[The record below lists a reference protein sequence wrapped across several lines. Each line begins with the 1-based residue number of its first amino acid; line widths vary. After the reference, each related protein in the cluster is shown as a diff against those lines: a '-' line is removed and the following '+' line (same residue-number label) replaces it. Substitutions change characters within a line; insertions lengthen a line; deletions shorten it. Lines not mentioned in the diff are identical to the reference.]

1 MPSWWLKAYL
11 LPSGLVH
18 CVGVRG
24 FQPACSRVAMVAS
37 MGPLMHIHL
46 DLADWSRLSLLL
58 QLVVTILLSFRSM
71 RWYMAIQDWT
81 CSYGMRTLGSAEA
94 LVTLLFRKAHWI
106 VEVAQAPAPIMP
118 VAVAMFRL
126 HPFVAVGDI
135 PTAVWPYEWAG
146 WTPVSASL
154 LALWLSL
161 ARVAVLRAL
170 LRACLM
176 RAACFWVARLADELV
191 SNADVHPCRV
201 S

>member
-1 MPSWWLKAYL
+1 M
-11 LPSGLVH
+11 
-18 CVGVRG
+18 
-24 FQPACSRVAMVAS
+24 
-37 MGPLMHIHL
+37 
-46 DLADWSRLSLLL
+46 
-58 QLVVTILLSFRSM
+58 
-71 RWYMAIQDWT
+71 
-81 CSYGMRTLGSAEA
+81 
-94 LVTLLFRKAHWI
+94 TLLFRKAHWI

-146 WTPVSASL
+146 WTPVRANL
-154 LALWLSL
+154 LALWLSV

-191 SNADVHPCRV
+191 STPMSTPAALADIGMPIALALSANCLVCSELGTTVVLSEMSSSSSLEASFQLGGELGSLTNHLVFVTCFG
-201 S
+201 